1 MFVLASSPLIDAY
14 ISSDGFGKLI
24 FISLFILSIISWVI
38 LVNKSLMI
46 KSIRKSSQQV
56 LSRFE
61 EEKHNPLNINFEEDG
76 ANTPFL
82 KIYQIFKKSS
92 LEILNKNQWFLE
104 HKHNA
109 SQEVYLSAS
118 DVHLVD
124 VQLSVSVSEE
134 VQKIG
139 KHLFILPMIVSLS
152 PFLGLLGTVW
162 GILLTFSELQV
173 STHGASNQVVLGG
186 LSMALAT
193 TVLGLVVAIP
203 ALIAY
208 NMIKNSLKNYEIEME
223 TFTQQLLTA
232 VEMQYR
238 KVEISIPVQ
247 T

>member
-1 MFVLASSPLIDAY
+1 M
-14 ISSDGFGKLI
+14 
-24 FISLFILSIISWVI
+24 
-38 LVNKSLMI
+38 
-46 KSIRKSSQQV
+46 
-56 LSRFE
+56 
-61 EEKHNPLNINFEEDG
+61 
-76 ANTPFL
+76 
-82 KIYQIFKKSS
+82 
-92 LEILNKNQWFLE
+92 
-104 HKHNA
+104 
-109 SQEVYLSAS
+109 
-118 DVHLVD
+118 
-124 VQLSVSVSEE
+124 
-134 VQKIG
+134 
-139 KHLFILPMIVSLS
+139 
-152 PFLGLLGTVW
+152 
-162 GILLTFSELQV
+162 

>member
-24 FISLFILSIISWVI
+24 FITLFILSILSWII

-61 EEKHNPLNINFEEDG
+61 EEKHNPLNINFEEGD
-76 ANTPFL
+76 ANTPYYE
-82 KIYQIFKKSS
+82 IYETFKKSS

-104 HKHNA
+104 HHHNA

-139 KHLFILPMIVSLS
+139 RHLFILPMI
-152 PFLGLLGTVW
+152 
-162 GILLTFSELQV
+162 
-173 STHGASNQVVLGG
+173 
-186 LSMALAT
+186 
-193 TVLGLVVAIP
+193 
-203 ALIAY
+203 
-208 NMIKNSLKNYEIEME
+208 
-223 TFTQQLLTA
+223 
-232 VEMQYR
+232 
-238 KVEISIPVQ
+238 
-247 T
+247 